1 MIKWLVPGA
10 IGALVIVAIIAIAF
24 NPTLSGVL
32 FALIVLVGAG
42 CIWLVHQLYLAES
55 DRRDDS

>member
-1 MIKWLVPGA
+1 MRLLVPLS

-42 CIWLVHQLYLAES
+42 CVWLVHQLFLAES